1 MQVDNRVNFHQSLDN
16 LQQDLL
22 TMGIQVEHLIHQ
34 AVESLSKLDENLAIQ
49 TIKQDDAIDEMTA
62 KIEEDSMRLIAL
74 QQPMA
79 SDLRVISMAL
89 KIATDLERIADH
101 AVDIAKI
108 TIRLN
113 GQELVKPLEDIPR
126 MAQMTQAM
134 LRESLL
140 AYTERNVHRAA
151 SLAEKDDEID
161 KLYGVVVNDVIAL
174 MGDDLARNRQ
184 LSQLMLAA
192 HFLERVADHST
203 NIGEG
208 VIFMVTGKRKDL
220 NV

>member
-1 MQVDNRVNFHQSLDN
+1 MDNRINFHQSLDL
-16 LQQDLL
+16 LQKDLL
-22 TMGIQVEHLIHQ
+22 DMGNNVARLIRQ
-34 AVESLSKLDENLAIQ
+34 AVQSLARLDESLARQ
-49 TIKQDDAIDEMTA
+49 TIEEDDQIDEMTA
-62 KIEEDSMRLIAL
+62 RIEEDSLRLIAL

-79 SDLRVISMAL
+79 SDLRIISMAL

-108 TIRLN
+108 CIRLN

-126 MAQMTQAM
+126 MAELTQNM
-134 LRESLL
+134 LQESLL
-140 AYTERNVHRAA
+140 AYTERDVHRAA
-151 SLAEKDDEID
+151 ALAEKDDEVD
-161 KLYGVVVNDVIAL
+161 KLYSVIVNDIIML
-174 MGDDLARNRQ
+174 MGTDFSKNRQ

>member
-1 MQVDNRVNFHQSLDN
+1 MDNRFNFHQSLDL
-16 LQQDLL
+16 LQKDLL
-22 TMGIQVEHLIHQ
+22 DMGNNVARLIRQ
-34 AVESLSKLDENLAIQ
+34 AVESLARLDESLARQ
-49 TIKQDDAIDEMTA
+49 TIEEDDQIDEMTA
-62 KIEEDSMRLIAL
+62 RIEEDSLRLIAL

-79 SDLRVISMAL
+79 SDLRIISMAL

-108 TIRLN
+108 CIRLN

-126 MAQMTQAM
+126 MAELTQNM
-134 LRESLL
+134 LQESLL
-140 AYTERNVHRAA
+140 AYTERDVHRAA
-151 SLAEKDDEID
+151 ALAEKDDEVD
-161 KLYGVVVNDVIAL
+161 KLYSVIVNDIIML
-174 MGDDLARNRQ
+174 MGTDFAKNRQ

>member
-1 MQVDNRVNFHQSLDN
+1 MDNRINFHQSLDL
-16 LQQDLL
+16 LQKDLL
-22 TMGIQVEHLIHQ
+22 DMGNDVARLIRQ
-34 AVESLSKLDENLAIQ
+34 AVEALARLDEGLARQ
-49 TIKQDDAIDEMTA
+49 TIEEDDRIDEMTA
-62 KIEEDSMRLIAL
+62 RIEEDSLRLIAL

-79 SDLRVISMAL
+79 SDLRIISMAL

-108 TIRLN
+108 CIRLN

-126 MAQMTQAM
+126 MAELTQNM
-134 LRESLL
+134 LQESLL
-140 AYTERNVHRAA
+140 AYTERDVHRAA
-151 SLAEKDDEID
+151 ALAEKDDEVD
-161 KLYGVVVNDVIAL
+161 KLYSVIVNDLIML
-174 MGDDLARNRQ
+174 MGTDFAKNRQ
-184 LSQLMLAA
+184 LCQLMLAA

>member
-1 MQVDNRVNFHQSLDN
+1 MDNRVNFHQSLEN

-62 KIEEDSMRLIAL
+62 RIEEDSMRLIAL

-134 LRESLL
+134 LRESLI

-161 KLYGVVVNDVIAL
+161 KLYGTVVNDVIAL
-174 MGDDLARNRQ
+174 MGDDLTRNRQ

>member
-1 MQVDNRVNFHQSLDN
+1 MDNRINFHQSLDL
-16 LQQDLL
+16 LQKDLL
-22 TMGIQVEHLIHQ
+22 DMGNNVARLIRQ
-34 AVESLSKLDENLAIQ
+34 AVESLARLDESLARQ
-49 TIKQDDAIDEMTA
+49 TIEEDDQIDEMTA
-62 KIEEDSMRLIAL
+62 RIEEDSLRLIAL

-79 SDLRVISMAL
+79 SDLRIISMAL

-108 TIRLN
+108 CIRLN

-126 MAQMTQAM
+126 MAELTQNM
-134 LRESLL
+134 LQESLL
-140 AYTERNVHRAA
+140 AYTERDVHRAA
-151 SLAEKDDEID
+151 ALAEKDDEVD
-161 KLYGVVVNDVIAL
+161 KLYSVIVNDIIML
-174 MGDDLARNRQ
+174 MGTDFAKNRQ

>member
-1 MQVDNRVNFHQSLDN
+1 MDNRFNFHQSLDL
-16 LQQDLL
+16 LQKDLL
-22 TMGIQVEHLIHQ
+22 DMGNNVARLIRQ
-34 AVESLSKLDENLAIQ
+34 AVESLARLDESLARQ
-49 TIKQDDAIDEMTA
+49 TIEEDDQIDEMTA
-62 KIEEDSMRLIAL
+62 RIEEDSLRLIAL

-79 SDLRVISMAL
+79 SDLRIISMAL

-108 TIRLN
+108 CIRLN

-126 MAQMTQAM
+126 MAELTQNM
-134 LRESLL
+134 LQESLL
-140 AYTERNVHRAA
+140 AYTERDVHRAA
-151 SLAEKDDEID
+151 ALAEKDDEVD
-161 KLYGVVVNDVIAL
+161 KLYSVIVNDIIML
-174 MGDDLARNRQ
+174 MGMDFAKNRQ

>member
-1 MQVDNRVNFHQSLDN
+1 MDNRINFHQSLDL
-16 LQQDLL
+16 LQKDLL
-22 TMGIQVEHLIHQ
+22 DMGNDVARLIRQ
-34 AVESLSKLDENLAIQ
+34 AVEALARLDEGLARQ
-49 TIKQDDAIDEMTA
+49 TIEEDDRIDEMTA
-62 KIEEDSMRLIAL
+62 RIEEDSLRLIAL

-79 SDLRVISMAL
+79 SDLRIISMAL

-108 TIRLN
+108 CIRLN

-126 MAQMTQAM
+126 MAELTQNM
-134 LRESLL
+134 LQESLL
-140 AYTERNVHRAA
+140 AYTERDVHRAA
-151 SLAEKDDEID
+151 ALAEKDDEVD
-161 KLYGVVVNDVIAL
+161 KLYSVIVNDIIML
-174 MGDDLARNRQ
+174 MGTDFAKNRQ